1 MFLQGK
7 ESQHERAPEP
17 QNQRRITELLELQKR
32 GLLPGACRTINERV
46 IRHPLVDAGN
56 SIKNQRAQ

>member
-32 GLLPGACRTINERV
+32 GMFPGACRTINERV
-46 IRHPLVDAGN
+46 IRNQVVDAGN
-56 SIKNQRAQ
+56 PRENQRAQ